1 MAVTEFDPSEGPSP
15 EQQEAE
21 ANALK
26 QGELIANAQEEDRAR
41 KYAQAD
47 AENEDAGLIG
57 GKFKSQD
64 DLLRAYQELQKKLG
78 EKTPDEEEEPAEEPT
93 EAPEEAPVEDEEE
106 EAVEVS
112 ETVTLMEKLGAEFAE
127 KGALDDASVEQLAAL
142 DSKELINAYLQ
153 YYQKTAA
160 AQQQATIEASTINA
174 IKESVGGDRGYTEMI
189 QWAGENL
196 SQQEIGEFNSVTD
209 SGNVA
214 AIKFAVA
221 ALYNRY
227 RGSEGYEAEL
237 VTGKKADSVKGYRS
251 HAELSRDIADPRYS
265 KDPAFRADVEARL
278 ARSKDLL

>member
-26 QGELIANAQEEDRAR
+26 QGEMIANAQEEDRAR

-47 AENEDAGLIG
+47 AENEEAGLIG
-57 GKFKSQD
+57 GKFKSQE
-64 DLLRAYQELQKKLG
+64 DLLKAYQELQKKLG
-78 EKTPDEEEEPAEEPT
+78 EKTPEETEEPAEEPT
-93 EAPEEAPVEDEEE
+93 EAPEEAPAEEAE

-112 ETVTLMEKLGAEFAE
+112 ETVTLMEQLGAKFAQE
-127 KGALDDASVEQLAAL
+127 GALDEESVEQLAAL

-153 YYQKTAA
+153 YYQKTTA
-160 AQQQATIEASTINA
+160 AQQQATVEASTINS
-174 IKESVGGDRGYTEMI
+174 IKESVGGEKPYREMI

-196 SQQEIGEFNSVTD
+196 SQQEIGEFNSVTN

-237 VTGKKADSVKGYRS
+237 VTGKKAEGVKGYRS
-251 HAELSRDIADPRYS
+251 HAELARDIADPRYS

>member
-15 EQQEAE
+15 EQQAAE

-26 QGELIANAQEEDRAR
+26 QGEMIANAQEEDRAR

-47 AENEDAGLIG
+47 AENEEAGLIG

-64 DLLRAYQELQKKLG
+64 DLLKAYQELQKKLG
-78 EKTPDEEEEPAEEPT
+78 EKTPEEEEEPAEEPT
-93 EAPEEAPVEDEEE
+93 EAPEEAPAE
-106 EAVEVS
+106 EAEEDVEVS
-112 ETVTLMEKLGAEFAE
+112 ETVTLMEQLGAKFAQE
-127 KGALDDASVEQLAAL
+127 GALDEESVEQLAAL

-160 AQQQATIEASTINA
+160 AQQQATVEASTINS
-174 IKESVGGDRGYTEMI
+174 IKESVGGEKSYREMI

-196 SQQEIGEFNSVTD
+196 SQEEIGDFNSVTN

-237 VTGKKADSVKGYRS
+237 VTGKKAEGVKGYRS
-251 HAELSRDIADPRYS
+251 HAELARDIADPRYS